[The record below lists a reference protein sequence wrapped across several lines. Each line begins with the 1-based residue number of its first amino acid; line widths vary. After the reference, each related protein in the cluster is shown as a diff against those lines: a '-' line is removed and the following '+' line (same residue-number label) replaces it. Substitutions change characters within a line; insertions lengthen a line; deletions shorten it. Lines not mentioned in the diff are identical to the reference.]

1 MIYPAYINNF
11 IITDFPHN
19 LVSCTQKMPTNL
31 RSNITTVSP
40 DLPLGVITLTLQ
52 NRKVVVGDV
61 VAG

>member
-40 DLPLGVITLTLQ
+40 DLPLGVLTLTLQ
-52 NRKVVVGDV
+52 IAK
-61 VAG
+61 